1 MPVASSPTLR
11 ANHPLKSVTVGKSH
25 MVKARGSSVI
35 TQAASQGFGT
45 DLTRTTPSG
54 KALSKP
60 AYNGVFLLL
69 LLNCALYA
77 ADHLGGMPVSKLYL
91 NHWSPKWYQFL
102 TSAFCHASWQHLSGN
117 AFLLL
122 IFGRNVEE
130 EEGAFG
136 VIASY
141 IFCALG
147 ANVASYFMMPRN
159 VHSLGA
165 SGAVFGLFVVAVL
178 SKISWSPRK
187 LLESVILGQFVV
199 SQVINEAKMQFGTQ
213 GMTIAG
219 AKVGHLAHLFGALAG
234 VLLVF
239 LLSRLPVPAEG
250 K

>member
-1 MPVASSPTLR
+1 MHSKIYTRGPATSIGSPNVA
-11 ANHPLKSVTVGKSH
+11 V
-25 MVKARGSSVI
+25 
-35 TQAASQGFGT
+35 QAANQEYGT
-45 DLTRTTPSG
+45 GLAKTNATG
-54 KALSKP
+54 KALTNT

-69 LLNCALYA
+69 LLNCAFYA
-77 ADHLGGMPVSKLYL
+77 ADHLAGLPVSKLYL
-91 NHWSPKWYQFL
+91 NHWSPRWYQFL

-147 ANVASYFMMPRN
+147 ANIASYFMMPRN

-178 SKISWSPRK
+178 SKLSWNPRK
-187 LLESVILGQFVV
+187 LLESAILGQFVV

-213 GMTIAG
+213 GMTVAG

-239 LLSRLPVPAEG
+239 LLSRIPVPAE
-250 K
+250 KKSEWS